1 LSGGTGIDLTP
12 LFPNISLSTLLR
24 ARDLLN
30 ESNPDNLW
38 SILNTT
44 YTVSTSVVEALSK
57 FDWDIFLPVSNEE
70 EMEELSG
77 DYQIQNELGITYII
91 GGIVFESGLS
101 SNSSYLKNPTVKIRT
116 NFSSVVDTSE
126 YREK

>member
-1 LSGGTGIDLTP
+1 
-12 LFPNISLSTLLR
+12 
-24 ARDLLN
+24 
-30 ESNPDNLW
+30 
-38 SILNTT
+38 
-44 YTVSTSVVEALSK
+44 VSTSVVEALSK